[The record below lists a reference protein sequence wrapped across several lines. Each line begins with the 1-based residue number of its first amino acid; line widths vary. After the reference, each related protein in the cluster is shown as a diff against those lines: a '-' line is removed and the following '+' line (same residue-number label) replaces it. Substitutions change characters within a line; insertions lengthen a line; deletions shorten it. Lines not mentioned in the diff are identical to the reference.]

1 VSPVRG
7 ARKAGW
13 FEGRAPGDSGGW
25 QGVYL

>member
-1 VSPVRG
+1 VRG